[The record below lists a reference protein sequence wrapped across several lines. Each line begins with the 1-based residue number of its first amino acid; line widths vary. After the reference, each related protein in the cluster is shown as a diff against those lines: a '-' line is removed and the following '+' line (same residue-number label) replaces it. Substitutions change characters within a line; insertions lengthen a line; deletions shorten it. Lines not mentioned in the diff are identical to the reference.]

1 MWTIVQLNSRQSGK
15 QTAEEA
21 KEKKK
26 EIMVEKNLEH
36 VGGGG
41 GGSKWAEW
49 LNIQAIATHAK
60 QNSKEK
66 YENTCLVRY
75 ENKN

>member
-41 GGSKWAEW
+41 GGGGANE
-49 LNIQAIATHAK
+49 LNGWTFRQ
-60 QNSKEK
+60 
-66 YENTCLVRY
+66 LPPMP
-75 ENKN
+75 NKTQKKNMKIPA

>member
-26 EIMVEKNLEH
+26 ELMVEKNLEH

-41 GGSKWAEW
+41 EGSKWAEL
-49 LNIQAIATHAK
+49 LNILAIATHAK

>member
-41 GGSKWAEW
+41 WGEQMSWMA
-49 LNIQAIATHAK
+49 NIQAIATHAK